1 MKFSTLLIINAI
13 VGLVFGIGFLLVPA
27 FVLTVYGVSSG
38 LAVNLVA
45 QFYGVELVAVGL
57 LSWFARYEQ
66 DPSAQ
71 RPIILAFLISD
82 VIGLI
87 ISLIGTLTGVLSA
100 VGWSAVVIYLFFSL
114 GFAYFQFMKP
124 STA

>member
-13 VGLVFGIGFLLVPA
+13 VALVFGIGFLLVPA
-27 FVLTVYGVSSG
+27 FVLTLYGVSPG
-38 LAVNLVA
+38 PGVNIVG
-45 QFYGVELVAVGL
+45 QFLGVEFIALGL

-66 DPSAQ
+66 DSSAQ
-71 RPIILAFLISD
+71 QPIILAFLISD

-87 ISLIGTLTGVLSA
+87 ISLIGTFTGVLNA
-100 VGWSAVVIYLFFSL
+100 FGWSAVVIYLFFSL

-124 STA
+124 GTA